1 MSMSYFRRRAA
12 RSYRDARSSHAPPLE
27 YENLMKLGSEFKARA
42 TAAEAR
48 LAGLRDAVLLRE
60 EAERQDFCTRKVGS
74 RSQVRAEC
82 ASIIG

>member
-27 YENLMKLGSEFKARA
+27 YENFMKLGSEFTARA
-42 TAAEAR
+42 TAAQAR

-60 EAERQDFCTRKVGS
+60 ETERRDLYSDS
-74 RSQVRAEC
+74 RE
-82 ASIIG
+82 